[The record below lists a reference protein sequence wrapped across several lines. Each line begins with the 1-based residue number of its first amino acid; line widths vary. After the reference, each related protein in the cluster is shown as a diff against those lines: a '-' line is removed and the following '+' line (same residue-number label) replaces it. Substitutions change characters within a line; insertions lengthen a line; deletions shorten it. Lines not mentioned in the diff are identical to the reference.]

1 MYRLRFL
8 NSRWLLLNALPT
20 LLVPPRA
27 LALPP
32 RCTDNPACRDH
43 LDQGVALTQARQ
55 PERALVEFEA
65 AYTQTKDP
73 RVALQIGSTLH
84 DLGRFTEA
92 IKRCQEAKRADASD
106 AELQARA
113 QALIERAQRNVPSV
127 TPRPIRIINDP
138 SFTLQTSPVQVTS
151 TATSFNSNIVKIDMG
166 SLVAGAR
173 SEPKPLYGRAAL
185 WGPVVGLALAAG
197 AAGLTAA
204 LWPRPWQPDPS
215 LPHSDFMAITIGGV
229 N

>member
-1 MYRLRFL
+1 MYRLRSL
-8 NSRWLLLNALPT
+8 NSRWLLLTALPI
-20 LLVPPRA
+20 LLAPPRA

-84 DLGRFTEA
+84 DLGRFAEA
-92 IKRCQEAKRADASD
+92 IKRCQEAERADASD
-106 AELQARA
+106 APLQAKA
-113 QALIERAQRNVPSV
+113 QTLIERAQQNLRSV
-127 TPRPIRIINDP
+127 NPRPIRIVNDP
-138 SFTLQTSPVQVTS
+138 SLTLQTSPVQVTS
-151 TATSFNSNIVKIDMG
+151 MATAINNNVKIDMG
-166 SLVAGAR
+166 SLLAGAR
-173 SEPKPLYGRAAL
+173 AETKPLYRRAGL
-185 WGPVVGLALAAG
+185 WGPVVGLALAAS

-215 LPHSDFMAITIGGV
+215 LPHSDFMAITVGGV
-229 N
+229 K